1 MEEKKTNKNAL
12 RSRKLIKQGFAS
24 LLKERKDTAS
34 ITITD
39 IVNAAGVNRATFYAH
54 YSCIKDL
61 TDEIE
66 QEVTDKLMEL
76 LSQFHFENF
85 SQNPTPL
92 LLQVSI
98 FLAENEDYYRT
109 LINAPEAGKFIDKL
123 MELFIQYLKSD
134 DSIPKEVRESKPF
147 LLRAC
152 YFAGG
157 LSSMYLEWFK
167 GKLDCTLYDIPAEV
181 GILCKEMN
189 MKSLYERVAKTPSKT
204 GNH

>member
-1 MEEKKTNKNAL
+1 MEEKKLNKNAQ
-12 RSRKLIKQGFAS
+12 RSRKLIKQGFVN
-24 LLKERKDTAS
+24 LLKQKSDTSS

-66 QEVTDKLMEL
+66 QEVIDKLMEL
-76 LSQFHFENF
+76 LKQFHFDNF
-85 SQNPTPL
+85 SQHPTPL

-98 FLAENEDYYRT
+98 FLSENEDYYRT
-109 LINAPEAGKFIDKL
+109 LINAPEAGKFIDHL
-123 MELFIQYLKSD
+123 MDIFIQYLKND
-134 DSIPKEVRESKPF
+134 ESIPKEVRESKPF

-157 LSSMYLEWFK
+157 LSSMYVEWFK
-167 GKLDCTLYDIPAEV
+167 GKLDCTLYDIPAEI
-181 GILCKEMN
+181 GLLFKDLDMSNIKDRAMIAG
-189 MKSLYERVAKTPSKT
+189 KS
-204 GNH
+204 